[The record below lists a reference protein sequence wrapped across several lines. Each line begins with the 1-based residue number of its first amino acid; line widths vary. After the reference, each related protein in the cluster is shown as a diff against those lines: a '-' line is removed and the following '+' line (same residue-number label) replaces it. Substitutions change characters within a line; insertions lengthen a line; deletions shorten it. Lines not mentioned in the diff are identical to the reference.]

1 MADCRSGVEVHELSS
16 FEQARGRM
24 DQQKRNTYLY
34 IDGERRKEKE
44 HLVSVHYMDPGH
56 VNQLYPV
63 TVRSLNESRTYHVR
77 HFTQLNLVKVKKQK
91 IYPCRFNAALSAVS
105 PPQPT

>member
-77 HFTQLNLVKVKKQK
+77 HFTQLNLVKVKNLPLQVQRG
-91 IYPCRFNAALSAVS
+91 PFCGFT
-105 PPQPT
+105 PTTHITE